1 MFASPGGLFF
11 VRRGTICKNF
21 KLKVAPIL
29 IRTGSWIAMA
39 SLILSGATIGEGVV
53 VSAGSVAL
61 KDVPAN
67 CLVRG
72 NPATFVR
79 EIFRG
84 PESPKPSGAARA
96 ARVRDK
102 STSRSTTQLTAR

>member
-39 SLILSGATIGEGVV
+39 V
-53 VSAGSVAL
+53 
-61 KDVPAN
+61 
-67 CLVRG
+67 
-72 NPATFVR
+72 
-79 EIFRG
+79 
-84 PESPKPSGAARA
+84 
-96 ARVRDK
+96 
-102 STSRSTTQLTAR
+102 